1 MNNNNVF
8 LQLRELDERNI
19 PLDRINGN
27 FNINLKRPLILN
39 EGDELL
45 VNKAIIDTRSLD
57 SDKIILQND
66 INIQINFSYYL
77 LNDIITNRLN
87 ANASTPW
94 ATGDLDYELY
104 DCISES
110 DNTRTSS

>member
-19 PLDRINGN
+19 PLNRINGN

-45 VNKAIIDTRSLD
+45 VIWLIESSPVILLTFTYCLILIPLFNA
-57 SDKIILQND
+57 SD
-66 INIQINFSYYL
+66 L
-77 LNDIITNRLN
+77 LNKFSFGPLIR
-87 ANASTPW
+87 
-94 ATGDLDYELY
+94 
-104 DCISES
+104 
-110 DNTRTSS
+110 